1 MRLSI
6 SFEMTRCG
14 FRLVSVIG
22 TLRRSDFEKFE
33 ARISKRLPIFNKKR
47 DFEMENAVP
56 RPCAICSSTEKA
68 RVATEMYAAGRLD
81 REVAAAVGVS
91 VAAANRHKLNHAST
105 EVADREAQALPGRDD
120 LTDPTTY
127 VEKGPV
133 TNSLEQ
139 AERRYKRIAD
149 KAESNGQSMVAL
161 SAVNGLVRVAEART
175 RLGQVGG
182 YAPPKATPAEPVKFN
197 LVIHMG
203 NGRTRQISG
212 TPIGDVPDPSVI
224 DAVPSALPVIPPA
237 FGDAEPGDDEVL
249 VDKMFDAVQRTH
261 AAPDAPP
268 PETTDGR
275 LLD

>member
-1 MRLSI
+1 LI
-6 SFEMTRCG
+6 SRRPDAVS
-14 FRLVSVIG
+14 RLVSVIG

-33 ARISKRLPIFNKKR
+33 TRISKRLPIFMKKR

-56 RPCAICSSTEKA
+56 RPCSICSSTEKT
-68 RVATEMYAAGRLD
+68 RIATEMYATGRPD

-91 VAAANRHKLNHAST
+91 VAAANRHKLNHHGAASN
-105 EVADREAQALPGRDD
+105 EVVEQGAKALPGPDD
-120 LTDPTTY
+120 LTDPTMY

-133 TNSLEQ
+133 TNSLER

-149 KAESNGQSMVAL
+149 RAEGNGQSMVAL
-161 SAVNGLVRVAEART
+161 SAVNGLVRVAEARA

-182 YAPPKATPAEPVKFN
+182 YAPPKATPAAQATFN
-197 LVIHMG
+197 LNIHFG
-203 NGRTRQISG
+203 NGRTERISG
-212 TPIGDVPDPSVI
+212 TPIADVPDPSVI

-237 FGDAEPGDDEVL
+237 FGDAGPVDDEVL

-268 PETTDGR
+268 PKPTDGPP
-275 LLD
+275 LD